1 MINDLVENCY
11 NAPNLENP
19 FEIVEDTILVK
30 FQIDAEAEN
39 CIFGENYRFKI
50 LNIEI
55 TKELSTIMTL
65 YIFDKK

>member
-50 LNIEI
+50 FNIEI

>member
-30 FQIDAEAEN
+30 FQINAEN
-39 CIFGENYRFKI
+39 GIFGENYRFKI

-55 TKELSTIMTL
+55 TKELSTILTL
-65 YIFDKK
+65 YLFDKK